1 MAWPCPGPTRSRTG
15 LPCPP
20 VTAGMVVQGVGS
32 GLRHT
37 HLGSRSEIRI
47 FKFYDVGSFSFQL
60 LPDNKAVDPKSIM
73 PSVGTASAVP
83 THGSW
88 LMAHGSWLMAH
99 GSWLMAHGSW
109 LMERTLAPLY
119 PIHSSLSSAIDSQS
133 LPGFDICAAQ
143 TQLSRPSTV
152 LKFDSWPSSR
162 RMSPFLYVAILPP
175 TTCGPTCVE

>member
-1 MAWPCPGPTRSRTG
+1 MPTLAAIPKLSRPYASQLG
-15 LPCPP
+15 LALSLALLEAVPALPCPP
-20 VTAGMVVQGVGS
+20 VTAGMVVQGGGS
-32 GLRHT
+32 LGHI

-47 FKFYDVGSFSFQL
+47 FKFYDVGRFSFQIL
-60 LPDNKAVDPKSIM
+60 TDNKAVQKYNAF
-73 PSVGTASAVP
+73 VG
-83 THGSW
+83 HGLSR
-88 LMAHGSWLMAH
+88 ADT
-99 GSWLMAHGSW
+99 W

-119 PIHSSLSSAIDSQS
+119 PIHSSLSSAVDSQS
-133 LPGFDICAAQ
+133 LPGFDVCAAQ